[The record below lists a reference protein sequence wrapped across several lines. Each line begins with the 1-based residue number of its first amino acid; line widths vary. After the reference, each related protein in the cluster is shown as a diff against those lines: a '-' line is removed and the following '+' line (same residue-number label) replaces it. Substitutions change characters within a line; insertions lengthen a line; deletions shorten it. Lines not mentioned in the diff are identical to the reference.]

1 MSDARNAHKMFPIGT
16 LFTSRD
22 GFLHQIVEADTSRDM
37 FTTYRFIDNK
47 QGVCSFYVM
56 MINVQDRYWKV
67 FKNGTL

>member
-1 MSDARNAHKMFPIGT
+1 MSDARNAHKMFPVGT

-22 GFLHQIVEADTSRDM
+22 GILHQIIKADTSRDM
-37 FTTYRFIDNK
+37 FDTYSFADGK
-47 QGVCSFYVM
+47 SMECSFYVM